1 MDFRETL
8 LGILLRSVLMFGS
21 EWKNK
26 DTLHEDLGTFMLMSC
41 LLREKKCGTARHVTE
56 VRDNVDIIWGH
67 TDTT

>member
-1 MDFRETL
+1 
-8 LGILLRSVLMFGS
+8 MFGS